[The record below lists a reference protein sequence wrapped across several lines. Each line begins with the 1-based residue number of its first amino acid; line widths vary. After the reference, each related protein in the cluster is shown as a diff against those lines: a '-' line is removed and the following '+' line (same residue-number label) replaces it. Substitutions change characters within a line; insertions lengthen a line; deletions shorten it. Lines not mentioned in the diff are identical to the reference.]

1 MKRAETL
8 FKTAEA
14 TRTGEKV
21 VTRSLKNL
29 MSRIAAVAG
38 TFTGDPR
45 EDVRK
50 IVKLLHETGGNYF
63 DDAVETLGLRSPS
76 DASQALLAQLADAY
90 ATHGHY
96 RDARKIGEAFLL
108 REHMVRGEAGS
119 GGRIVMTLHKCKGK
133 EFDAVVI
140 VDGPGEADGLV
151 LRDDDANFSRSRRL
165 LAMAIARA
173 RYHVVIVTPAYRA
186 CPLLPEIAIG

>member
-1 MKRAETL
+1 LKRAETL
-8 FKTAEA
+8 FKAAEA

-21 VTRSLKNL
+21 ATRSLKGL
-29 MSRIAAVAG
+29 PTRIAAAVAS
-38 TFTGDPR
+38 FTGEPR
-45 EDVRK
+45 ADIHK
-50 IVKLLHETGGNYF
+50 IVELLRDTGGNYF
-63 DDAVETLGLRSPS
+63 DDAVETLGLRSPA
-76 DASQALLAQLADAY
+76 DASPALVAQLADSY

-96 RDARKIGEAFLL
+96 RDARKMGDAFLL
-108 REHMVRGEAGS
+108 REHLVRGEAGA

-151 LRDDDANFSRSRRL
+151 LRDDDANLSRSRRL

-173 RYHVVIVTPAYRA
+173 RHQVVIVTPAYRP
-186 CPLLPEIAIG
+186 CPLLPAVP